1 MANPRLALLQL
12 KAKLAAKTVGAIMA
26 QPQYALMAM
35 LAAWLFFELVYWMFN
50 MSALQAVLASSS
62 VSPGDK
68 VAVLASP
75 FTAIFAASGMFV
87 GAMMVLLAII
97 QGINIA
103 VLAYIMSQ
111 QRTINAKAVS
121 GGSLVGILALVGLG
135 CPACGTSLV
144 TPIVA
149 MVASGSAV
157 AVAESITRIA
167 LPVALVAGVAGLY
180 YAGLQAANVR
190 ALREQVE
197 AKVAA

>member
-1 MANPRLALLQL
+1 M
-12 KAKLAAKTVGAIMA
+12 
-26 QPQYALMAM
+26 
-35 LAAWLFFELVYWMFN
+35 
-50 MSALQAVLASSS
+50 
-62 VSPGDK
+62 
-68 VAVLASP
+68 
-75 FTAIFAASGMFV
+75 
-87 GAMMVLLAII
+87 
-97 QGINIA
+97 
-103 VLAYIMSQ
+103 
-111 QRTINAKAVS
+111 
-121 GGSLVGILALVGLG
+121 VGILALVGLG